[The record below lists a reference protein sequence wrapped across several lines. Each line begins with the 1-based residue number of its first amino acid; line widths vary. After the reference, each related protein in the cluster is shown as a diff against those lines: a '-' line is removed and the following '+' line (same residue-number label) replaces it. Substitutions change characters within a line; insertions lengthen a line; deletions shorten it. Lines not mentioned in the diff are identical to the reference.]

1 MLCEHCHRKIITK
14 RHLWNL
20 FEPEIHHLCDV
31 CYARYPLLPTLEVM
45 PIEGGVMHLFT
56 LIDASYPVDP
66 IAYQSFVGP
75 YIMMALTR
83 YQGHTLIIFDRISTS
98 VFDLLDH
105 LSFGDLV
112 VVRLYENS
120 HDKGEKP

>member
-1 MLCEHCHRKIITK
+1 MLCEHCQKKIITK

-20 FEPEIHHLCDV
+20 FQPEIHHICER
-31 CYARYPLLPTLEVM
+31 CYARYPLLPLYETI
-45 PIEGGVMHLFT
+45 PIQQGILHLYT
-56 LIDASYPVDP
+56 LIATSYPVEP
-66 IAYQSFVGP
+66 FAYQSFLGP
-75 YIMMALTR
+75 YYMMFLSR
-83 YQGHTLIIFDRISTS
+83 YSKHTLLLFDSLTSTL
-98 VFDLLDH
+98 FDLLDH